1 MIDAEL
7 LTLLTSMNQKI
18 DTLYEMKEK
27 VDSLYE
33 MKEKVDS
40 LYEMKEKI
48 DSLYE
53 MKKKV
58 DSLYEIKA
66 KVVSIDE
73 RLCSLENIV
82 TVMQYEHGRKLDL
95 LLDYAKAN
103 MEKHDEYDKQ
113 FAYMNAKFFDYD
125 IRLSVI
131 EDSAY
136 YKKVMEEKAAFIKE
150 SADKGKA
157 FLEKQEKS
165 KESSMN

>member
-7 LTLLTSMNQKI
+7 LKLLTSMNQKI

-40 LYEMKEKI
+40 LH
-48 DSLYE
+48 
-53 MKKKV
+53 
-58 DSLYEIKA
+58 EIKE

-73 RLCSLENIV
+73 RLYSLENIV
-82 TVMQYEHGRKLDL
+82 TVMQYEHGRKLDF

-136 YKKVMEEKAAFIKE
+136 YKKVMEEKTAFIKE
-150 SADKGKA
+150 SADIKVEI
-157 FLEKQEKS
+157 F
-165 KESSMN
+165 